1 MAQSTNNSSQGE
13 VNAQQT
19 MPVKNFSKSSYPN
32 NQLPFNDWAKY
43 IASQVRDY
51 KIPKLLKS

>member
-1 MAQSTNNSSQGE
+1 MAQLTNNSNRVE

-19 MPVKNFSKSSYPN
+19 TPVKNFSKSSYPN
-32 NQLPFNDWAKY
+32 NQLPFNDWARY